1 MGLKACHPV
10 ADQATCV
17 PNKLFNEIIISRILL
32 LYSLL
37 ILATGIIIESPSG
50 FLYGMRRIIYSSS
63 ALTTDYMELAS
74 PGTAMINAGIMTLFY
89 YLILKLSQVRLSGA
103 TLAAF
108 FMLSGFSLFGKN
120 LFSAVP
126 ISAGVFL
133 YSVITKKRFKDYAL
147 LALFGTCLGPLIST
161 VAFHIG
167 LPLGQG
173 ILYAYLLGLLSGFL
187 LPPLSN
193 LVAGLHQ
200 GHTLYNLGFAAGLYS
215 VFVVIIM
222 RLIGYSFLRQDITY
236 VMDSIFLLIW
246 LLILLILLFLAGII
260 LDNFRLIVV
269 DDKYK
274 LQRFKPKYNLL
285 TRYKHLLSR
294 SGRLVMDFPDDYG
307 ISLTLINMGL
317 TGLIAVTYA
326 LIVGGNLNGPI
337 IGAIL
342 SVVGFAAYGKHP
354 LNIMPILLG
363 VLLLNLLSGN
373 NYASTFAVIS
383 GLLGTNLAPMAG
395 RFGILPGLLTGMVHM
410 IVVPYVGILH
420 AGVNL
425 YNNGLSGGLVATVL
439 VPIFSYL
446 ERHKFLP
453 RHFLSRI
460 FSLLRKSI
468 FPD

>member
-260 LDNFRLIVV
+260 LDNFRLIVQV
-269 DDKYK
+269 
-274 LQRFKPKYNLL
+274 
-285 TRYKHLLSR
+285 
-294 SGRLVMDFPDDYG
+294 
-307 ISLTLINMGL
+307 
-317 TGLIAVTYA
+317 
-326 LIVGGNLNGPI
+326 
-337 IGAIL
+337 
-342 SVVGFAAYGKHP
+342 
-354 LNIMPILLG
+354 
-363 VLLLNLLSGN
+363 
-373 NYASTFAVIS
+373 
-383 GLLGTNLAPMAG
+383 
-395 RFGILPGLLTGMVHM
+395 
-410 IVVPYVGILH
+410 
-420 AGVNL
+420 
-425 YNNGLSGGLVATVL
+425 
-439 VPIFSYL
+439 
-446 ERHKFLP
+446 
-453 RHFLSRI
+453 
-460 FSLLRKSI
+460 
-468 FPD
+468 